1 MRLPLPS
8 KLTSDWLGQSG
19 LVLPACPR
27 AAEGMETG
35 RFLAADPAEIG
46 AVASMRRLDPA
57 QTAAARS
64 DGSIHLTLAGPG
76 SGKTSTLTGRFV
88 HLIRQGVDPAR
99 ILALTFTKKAADDM
113 RRRIARLLELP
124 SPVNLH
130 VMTFHAFAFRLL
142 KRNPGT
148 AGLPERFQLWGAPEQ
163 RRVFT
168 SRQMWWNEELDILEI
183 IGGAKERL
191 LGADRFSATINPD
204 DDVLVEAVKFFRV
217 YEQALQET
225 GAIDFAD
232 MVPLV
237 VKSIAGNEA
246 YRRSITSAFDH
257 LLVDEYQDVNP
268 GQVAL
273 IDQFVD
279 AGVKLWA
286 VGDDDQT
293 LYAFR
298 ASDIRYILEFT
309 KKYPDAKVHLLDR
322 NYRSTPDIV
331 LAAKRLIRG
340 NRRRVDKDYQPT
352 SVEPGEL
359 VIRGY
364 SSPEIEARQVA
375 LGVAELIGQG
385 SAPQQIAILYRAGA
399 IGLPLQTALQQLAI
413 PCEVRGGADLWQS
426 VAAKLVVGSLSYL
439 RDGDT
444 LQTASWLGTNK
455 RGQILRGQLDPVR
468 VAVRGQFAA
477 ACQHVQ
483 RIVGDAVPRRSSGR
497 EQAEWQSVVDA
508 VIALALSCS
517 SLDELEAKI
526 AEQSQSL
533 RNPPEHAVV
542 LSTIHSAKG
551 LEWDTVF
558 MVGIEDGVLPHINA
572 NDVEEERRVAYV
584 GMTRARRRLGLTY
597 AGERYGERSR
607 PSPFLFEMT
616 GREKRCCIWTG
627 PRLGGADDRLPLP
640 TTDEK
645 RRLASS
651 DAKATVT
658 AASKRNRAAGPGAGG
673 KERKPGTPGRGRL
686 KGWAD

>member
-1 MRLPLPS
+1 MRH
-8 KLTSDWLGQSG
+8 
-19 LVLPACPR
+19 
-27 AAEGMETG
+27 
-35 RFLAADPAEIG
+35 
-46 AVASMRRLDPA
+46 LDSA
-57 QTAAARS
+57 QKAAAT
-64 DGSIHLTLAGPG
+64 GKAPIQLTLAGPG

-88 HLIRQGVDPAR
+88 HLIRQGVDPRR
-99 ILALTFTKKAADDM
+99 ILAMTFTKKAADDM
-113 RRRIARLLELP
+113 RGRIARLLELP
-124 SPVNLH
+124 SPANLQ

-142 KRNPGT
+142 KRNPGA
-148 AGLPERFQLWGAPEQ
+148 AGLPERFRLWGAPEQ

-168 SRQMWWNEELDILEI
+168 SRQMWWNEEVDILEI

-191 LGADRFSATINPD
+191 LDADRFAATINPD

-217 YEQALQET
+217 YEQALRET

-246 YRRSITSAFDH
+246 YRRSITGAFDH
-257 LLVDEYQDVNP
+257 LLIDEYQDVNP

-273 IDQFVD
+273 IDQFVAD
-279 AGVKLWA
+279 GVKLWV

-298 ASDIRYILEFT
+298 ASDIRYILEFKT
-309 KKYPDAKVHLLDR
+309 KYPDAKVHLLDR
-322 NYRSTPDIV
+322 NYRSSPEIV

-364 SSPEIEARQVA
+364 STPEVEARQVA
-375 LGVAELIGQG
+375 LAIAKLIGQG
-385 SAPQQIAILYRAGA
+385 CALREIAILYRVGA
-399 IGLPLQTALQQLAI
+399 IGLPLQTALQELAI

-426 VAAKLVVGSLSYL
+426 VAAKLVVGALSYL

-444 LQTASWLGTNK
+444 PQAASLLGTNK
-455 RGQILRGQLDPVR
+455 RGQILRDQLDTVR
-468 VAVRGQFAA
+468 AAVRGQFAA
-477 ACQHVQ
+477 ACGHVQ
-483 RIVGDAVPRRSSGR
+483 RIVADAVPRRSSDR
-497 EQAEWQSVVDA
+497 EQAEWQSVVDTA
-508 VIALALSCS
+508 IALAASCS
-517 SLDELEAKI
+517 SLVELEAEI
-526 AEQSQSL
+526 TEQSQSL

-558 MVGIEDGVLPHINA
+558 MVGVEDGVLPHINS
-572 NDVEEERRVAYV
+572 NDVEEERRVVYV

-597 AGERYGERSR
+597 AGERYGDRSR

-616 GREKRCCIWTG
+616 GKGKRSCIWTG
-627 PRLGGADDRLPLP
+627 PRLEGADDRLPLP
-640 TTDEK
+640 TPAEQ
-645 RRLASS
+645 RRIASS
-651 DAKATVT
+651 DRCSSAPT
-658 AASKRNRAAGPGAGG
+658 ASKRNRATGRGAGG
-673 KERKPGTPGRGRL
+673 KIRKPGTPC
-686 KGWAD
+686 